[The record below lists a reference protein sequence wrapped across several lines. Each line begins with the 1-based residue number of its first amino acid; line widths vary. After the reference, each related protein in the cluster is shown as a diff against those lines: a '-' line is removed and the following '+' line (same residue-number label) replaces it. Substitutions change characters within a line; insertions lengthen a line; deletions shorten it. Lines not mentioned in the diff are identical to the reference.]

1 MEDSDASANPP
12 RRIEIPS
19 FPMAYFMHMI
29 LGQDDVGGDTSSDT
43 GLETD
48 MDSDALSDN
57 EQAPNPN
64 ADQAAQDETGD
75 QNQNENPPP
84 AHNRRVSS
92 SSSSSSP
99 TPPPSLTSS
108 SSSDDEDEPGNL
120 SPAECLRRRVQK
132 IRDYR
137 DLLKSRQQVANVNFK
152 YFIGRKKE
160 D

>member
-1 MEDSDASANPP
+1 MSTMEDSGAPANPP

-57 EQAPNPN
+57 EQAPNPSVE
-64 ADQAAQDETGD
+64 QAAQDETD
-75 QNQNENPPP
+75 EPNQDENPPP
-84 AHNRRVSS
+84 AHRRRA
-92 SSSSSSP
+92 SSSP
-99 TPPPSLTSS
+99 TPPPSLPS
-108 SSSDDEDEPGNL
+108 SSSDDDDDESENL
-120 SPAECLRRRVQK
+120 SPVECLRRRVQK

>member
-1 MEDSDASANPP
+1 MEDSGAPANPE
-12 RRIEIPS
+12 RRIEIPN

-75 QNQNENPPP
+75 QNQNEN

-108 SSSDDEDEPGNL
+108 SSSDDDDETRNL

-132 IRDYR
+132 IREYR

>member
-1 MEDSDASANPP
+1 MYTMEDSGAPADPP

-29 LGQDDVGGDTSSDT
+29 LGQDNDGGDTSSDT

-48 MDSDALSDN
+48 LDSDELSDN
-57 EQAPNPN
+57 EHAPNPN

-75 QNQNENPPP
+75 QNENPPP
-84 AHNRRVSS
+84 VHKRRV
-92 SSSSSSP
+92 SSSP

-108 SSSDDEDEPGNL
+108 SSSDDDDDETRNL

-132 IRDYR
+132 IREYR
-137 DLLKSRQQVANVNFK
+137 DLLKSRQQIANVNFK
-152 YFIGRKKE
+152 YFIGRNKE

>member
-1 MEDSDASANPP
+1 MEDSGAPANPE
-12 RRIEIPS
+12 RRLGVTN
-19 FPMAYFMHMI
+19 FPLAYMMYMM
-29 LGQDDVGGDTSSDT
+29 LEREGDDDGGDTSSDT

-48 MDSDALSDN
+48 MDSDVGSENEPTNSDK
-57 EQAPNPN
+57 
-64 ADQAAQDETGD
+64 DDED
-75 QNQNENPPP
+75 EPKENPVPVQ
-84 AHNRRVSS
+84 NRRVSS
-92 SSSSSSP
+92 SSS
-99 TPPPSLTSS
+99 
-108 SSSDDEDEPGNL
+108 DEDEPGNL

>member
-1 MEDSDASANPP
+1 MYTMEDSGAPANPE
-12 RRIEIPS
+12 RRLGVS
-19 FPMAYFMHMI
+19 NFPLAYMMYMMFERE
-29 LGQDDVGGDTSSDT
+29 GDDDGGDTSSDT

-48 MDSDALSDN
+48 MDSDVGSENEPTNSDK
-57 EQAPNPN
+57 
-64 ADQAAQDETGD
+64 DDED
-75 QNQNENPPP
+75 EPKENPVPVQ
-84 AHNRRVSS
+84 NRRVSS
-92 SSSSSSP
+92 SSSSS
-99 TPPPSLTSS
+99 
-108 SSSDDEDEPGNL
+108 DEDEPGNL

>member
-1 MEDSDASANPP
+1 MSTMEDSGAPANPE
-12 RRIEIPS
+12 RRLGVTN
-19 FPMAYFMHMI
+19 FPLAYMMYMM
-29 LGQDDVGGDTSSDT
+29 LEREGDDDGGDTSSDT

-48 MDSDALSDN
+48 MDSDVGSEN

-64 ADQAAQDETGD
+64 ADQDETGD

-84 AHNRRVSS
+84 AHRRRA
-92 SSSSSSP
+92 SSSP
-99 TPPPSLTSS
+99 TPPPSLPS
-108 SSSDDEDEPGNL
+108 SSSDDDDESENL

>member
-1 MEDSDASANPP
+1 MYTMEDSGAPVNPE
-12 RRIEIPS
+12 RRLGVTN
-19 FPMAYFMHMI
+19 FPLAYMMYMM
-29 LGQDDVGGDTSSDT
+29 LEREGDDDGGDTSSDT

-48 MDSDALSDN
+48 MDSDVGSENEPTNSDK
-57 EQAPNPN
+57 
-64 ADQAAQDETGD
+64 DDED
-75 QNQNENPPP
+75 EPKENPPP
-84 AHNRRVSS
+84 EQNRRVSLS
-92 SSSSSSP
+92 SSSS
-99 TPPPSLTSS
+99 
-108 SSSDDEDEPGNL
+108 DEDEPGNL